1 MPYLPE
7 NPWMPERCPAYHYA
21 VNSVSVKCFPSLF
34 RRIDVPVADDWNMH
48 PRIVLYL
55 TYKSPVCLA
64 LVHLAPGP
72 SVYGKCL
79 NAGILKSFC
88 QIHYDFRVLVP
99 AETGLYGHRLLHGV
113 HYHFRDHHHLV
124 RLPHHPRAGSASC
137 NLAHRTAEVD
147 VNQIAAVAPG
157 YFSGGFRHPGS
168 LHHRIRIVSVDL
180 DAYRGFLVRG
190 LHLGDGLGGIPDEA
204 V

>member
-124 RLPHHPRAGSASC
+124 RLPHHPRAGSAAG

-180 DAYRGFLVRG
+180 DAYRGFLV
-190 LHLGDGLGGIPDEA
+190 
-204 V
+204 